1 MIGWSTPR
9 SACMSQPSVLIAG
22 AGPTGLAAALLLDM
36 RGVKARIVD
45 SAMHPATHSR
55 ALVVNPRTLD
65 LLAETGVTERMLAE
79 GRRVRGVRFHEGG
92 KGLATVEAESMH
104 PRYGLTVL
112 SQERSEAL
120 LTEARVARG
129 IHVERGV
136 RAGCVGQDENEA
148 RVALNGASDGEH
160 GYAAVFAA
168 DGARSDFRKTLE
180 IGFSGSSY
188 PGPWPPLDVP
198 LETTLDLDHAHI
210 LFYPEGMIFLLALND
225 EIWRVISNLPNPL
238 ARLPTG
244 TVSSEPIWESSFHVA
259 HRVADRCAIDRIALG
274 GDAAHVH
281 SPVGARG
288 MNLGIEDAAA
298 FAMYLTV
305 PGISPMDALERYH
318 RERHAVHKG
327 VVRRVHA
334 LTSMARSG
342 NPIVSRI
349 RHAALPWVS
358 RTPALSRRVLRTV
371 AGLDHPAPT
380 P

>member
-1 MIGWSTPR
+1 
-9 SACMSQPSVLIAG
+9 MSQPSVLIAG
-22 AGPTGLAAALLLDM
+22 AGPTGLAAALLLDLH
-36 RGVKARIVD
+36 GVRARIVD
-45 SAMHPATHSR
+45 SAMQPAAHSR

-79 GRRVRGVRFHEGG
+79 GRRIRGVRFHENGRL
-92 KGLATVEAESMH
+92 LATVEAESMH

-120 LTEARVARG
+120 LTEALLARG

-136 RAGCVGQDENEA
+136 RAGCVGQDDDEV
-148 RVALNGASDGEH
+148 RVALNGASDGED

-188 PGPWPPLDVP
+188 PEPWPLYDVP
-198 LETTLDLDHAHI
+198 LDTPLDLDHAHI
-210 LFYPEGMIFLLALND
+210 MFFPEGMIFLLALNQK
-225 EIWRVISNLPNPL
+225 IWRIISNMPDPL
-238 ARLPTG
+238 SRLPPG
-244 TVSSEPIWESSFHVA
+244 TVTSEPLWESSFHIG

-305 PGISPMDALERYH
+305 PGTHPMDALARYH
-318 RERHAVHKG
+318 RERHAVHKA

-334 LTSMARSG
+334 VTSMARSG
-342 NPIVSRI
+342 NPLVARL
-349 RHAALPWVS
+349 RRTALPWVS
-358 RTPALSRRVLRTV
+358 RMPALSQWVLRTV
-371 AGLDHPAPT
+371 AGLDHPEPH

>member
-1 MIGWSTPR
+1 
-9 SACMSQPSVLIAG
+9 MSQPSVLIAG

-36 RGVKARIVD
+36 RGVKVRIVD
-45 SAMHPATHSR
+45 SALRPAAHSR

-65 LLAETGVTERMLAE
+65 LLAGTGVTERMLAE
-79 GRRVRGVRFHEGG
+79 GRPVRGVRFHENAEV
-92 KGLATVEAESMH
+92 LATIEATSVH

-112 SQERSEAL
+112 SQARSEAL
-120 LTEARVARG
+120 LTEALDARG
-129 IHVERGV
+129 IHIERGV
-136 RAGCVGQDENEA
+136 RAGCVGQDDDEV
-148 RVALNGASDGEH
+148 RVALNGASDGEQ

-188 PGPWPPLDVP
+188 PEPWPLYDVP
-198 LETTLDLDHAHI
+198 LQTTLDRDHAH
-210 LFYPEGMIFLLALND
+210 LMFFPEGMIFLLALDD
-225 EIWRVISNLPNPL
+225 EVWRIISNMPDPL
-238 ARLPTG
+238 SRLPGG
-244 TVSSEPIWESSFHVA
+244 TVSSEPIWESSFHIA
-259 HRVADRCAIDRIALG
+259 HRVADRCAIGRIALG

-298 FAMYLTV
+298 FAMLFTA
-305 PGISPMDALERYH
+305 PGAQPMDALQRYH

-334 LTSMARSG
+334 ITALARSG
-342 NPIVSRI
+342 NPWVARL
-349 RHAALPWVS
+349 RHVAIPWAS
-358 RTPALSRRVLRTV
+358 HMPALSGRILRTV
-371 AGLDHPAPT
+371 AGLDHPTPT

>member
-1 MIGWSTPR
+1 
-9 SACMSQPSVLIAG
+9 MSQPSVLIAG
-22 AGPTGLAAALLLDM
+22 AGPTGLAAALFLDT
-36 RGVKARIVD
+36 RGVKVRIVD
-45 SAMHPATHSR
+45 SAMHPAAHSR

-79 GRRVRGVRFHEGG
+79 GRRVRGVRFHENG
-92 KGLATVEAESMH
+92 KVLATVEAESMH

-120 LTEARVARG
+120 LTEALIARG
-129 IHVERGV
+129 VHVERGV
-136 RAGCVGQDENEA
+136 RAGCVGQDDNEA

-180 IGFSGSSY
+180 IGFSGSAY
-188 PGPWPPLDVP
+188 PEPWPLYDVP
-198 LETTLDLDHAHI
+198 LDTALDLDHAHI
-210 LFYPEGMIFLLALND
+210 MFFPEGMIFLLALNN
-225 EIWRVISNLPNPL
+225 EVWRIISNLPDPL
-238 ARLPTG
+238 SRLPAG
-244 TVSSEPIWESSFHVA
+244 TVSSEPIWESSFHIA

-288 MNLGIEDAAA
+288 MNLGVEDAAA
-298 FAMYLTV
+298 FAMYFTA
-305 PGISPMDALERYH
+305 PGASPMDALERYH

-334 LTSMARSG
+334 ITSLARSG
-342 NPIVSRI
+342 NPLVARF
-349 RHAALPWVS
+349 RHMAIPWVS
-358 RTPALSRRVLRTV
+358 HMPALSKRILRTV

>member
-1 MIGWSTPR
+1 
-9 SACMSQPSVLIAG
+9 MSQPSVLIAG
-22 AGPTGLAAALLLDM
+22 AGPTGLAAALFLDI

-45 SAMHPATHSR
+45 SALQAAPHSR

-65 LLAETGVTERMLAE
+65 LLADTGVTERMLAE
-79 GRRVRGVRFHEGG
+79 GRRIRGVRFHENGEV
-92 KGLATVEAESMH
+92 LATVEAASMH

-120 LTEARVARG
+120 LTEALLARN

-136 RAGCVGQDENEA
+136 RAGCVGQDDAEV
-148 RVALNGASDGEH
+148 RVALNGASDGED

-168 DGARSDFRKTLE
+168 DGAHSDFRKTLE

-188 PGPWPPLDVP
+188 PEPWPLYDLP
-198 LETTLDLDHAHI
+198 LETTLDLDHAHVM
-210 LFYPEGMIFLLALND
+210 FFPEGMIFLLALND
-225 EIWRVISNLPNPL
+225 EIWRVISNMPHPL
-238 ARLPTG
+238 AKLPAG
-244 TVSSEPIWESSFHVA
+244 TVSSEPMWESSFHVA

-298 FAMYLTV
+298 FAMYFTV
-305 PGISPMDALERYH
+305 PGAKPMDALERYH

-334 LTSMARSG
+334 VTSMARSG
-342 NPIVSRI
+342 NPLVARL

-358 RTPALSRRVLRTV
+358 HMPALSQRILRTV

>member
-1 MIGWSTPR
+1 
-9 SACMSQPSVLIAG
+9 MSQPSVLIAG
-22 AGPTGLAAALLLDM
+22 AGPTGLAAALLLDL
-36 RGVKARIVD
+36 RGVRSRVVD
-45 SAMHPATHSR
+45 SAMQPAPHSR

-79 GRRVRGVRFHEGG
+79 GRRIRGVRFHENGQL
-92 KGLATVEAESMH
+92 LATIEAESMH

-120 LTEARVARG
+120 LTEALLARN

-136 RAGCVGQDENEA
+136 RAGCVGQDDDEV

-160 GYAAVFAA
+160 GYMAVFAA

-188 PGPWPPLDVP
+188 PEPWPLYDLPLDTP
-198 LETTLDLDHAHI
+198 LDLDHAHI
-210 LFYPEGMIFLLALND
+210 LFFPEGMIFLLALNQ
-225 EIWRVISNLPNPL
+225 EIWRVISNMPDPL
-238 ARLPTG
+238 SRLPSG
-244 TVSSEPIWESSFHVA
+244 TVASEPVWESSFHIA
-259 HRVADRCAIDRIALG
+259 HRVANRCAIDRIALG

-305 PGISPMDALERYH
+305 PGTNPMDALERYH

-334 LTSMARSG
+334 VTAMARSG

-349 RHAALPWVS
+349 RHSALPWAA
-358 RTPALSRRVLRTV
+358 RMPALSQRILRTV
-371 AGLDHPAPT
+371 AGLDHPAPH

>member
-1 MIGWSTPR
+1 
-9 SACMSQPSVLIAG
+9 MSQPSVLIAG
-22 AGPTGLAAALLLDM
+22 AGPTGLAAALFLDR
-36 RGVKARIVD
+36 RGVRPRIVD
-45 SAMHPATHSR
+45 SAMHAAPRSR

-65 LLAETGVTERMLAE
+65 LLAESGVTERMLAE
-79 GRRVRGVRFHEGG
+79 GRRVRGVRFHEDG
-92 KGLATVEAESMH
+92 KVLATIEAESMH

-120 LTEARVARG
+120 LTEALLARG
-129 IHVERGV
+129 IQVERGV

-168 DGARSDFRKTLE
+168 DGARSDFRTTLE

-188 PGPWPPLDVP
+188 PEPWPLYDVP
-198 LETTLDLDHAHI
+198 LDTLLDLDHAHI
-210 LFYPEGMIFLLALND
+210 MFFPDGMIFLLALNQ
-225 EIWRVISNLPNPL
+225 EVWRIISNLPDPL
-238 ARLPTG
+238 ARLPAG
-244 TVSSEPIWESSFHVA
+244 TVTSEPLWESSFHIA

-298 FAMYLTV
+298 FAMYYTV
-305 PGISPMDALERYH
+305 PGVSPMDALERYH
-318 RERHAVHKG
+318 RERHAVHKS

-334 LTSMARSG
+334 ITSMARSG
-342 NPIVSRI
+342 NPMVSRL
-349 RHAALPWVS
+349 RHAAIPWVS
-358 RTPALSRRVLRTV
+358 RMPALSRQVLRTV

>member
-1 MIGWSTPR
+1 
-9 SACMSQPSVLIAG
+9 MSQPPVLIVG
-22 AGPTGLAAALLLDM
+22 AGPTGLAAALFLDVH
-36 RGVKARIVD
+36 GVKARIVD
-45 SAMHPATHSR
+45 AALQPAAHSR

-65 LLAETGVTERMLAE
+65 LLAGTGVTERMLAE
-79 GRRVRGVRFHEGG
+79 GRRIRGVRFHENG
-92 KGLATVEAESMH
+92 KVLATVEAESMH

-120 LTEARVARG
+120 LTEALLARN
-129 IHVERGV
+129 IPIERGL
-136 RAGCVGQDENEA
+136 RAGCVGQDDNEV
-148 RVALNGASDGEH
+148 RVALNGASDGER

-168 DGARSDFRKTLE
+168 DGARSDFRGTLE

-188 PGPWPPLDVP
+188 PEPWPLYDVP
-198 LETTLDLDHAHI
+198 LETPLDRDHAHI

-298 FAMYLTV
+298 FAMYFTA
-305 PGISPMDALERYH
+305 PGANPMDALERYH

-334 LTSMARSG
+334 VTAMARSS
-342 NPIVSRI
+342 NHLVASF
-349 RHAALPWVS
+349 RHTALPWMS
-358 RTPALSRRVLRTV
+358 RMPALSERVLRTV
-371 AGLDHPAPT
+371 AGLDHPAPA

>member
-1 MIGWSTPR
+1 MIGWSTLR
-9 SACMSQPSVLIAG
+9 SARMSQPSVLIAG
-22 AGPTGLAAALLLDM
+22 AGPTGLAAALLLDL
-36 RGVKARIVD
+36 RGVRSRVVD
-45 SAMHPATHSR
+45 SAMQPAPHSR

-65 LLAETGVTERMLAE
+65 LLAETGVTGRMLAE
-79 GRRVRGVRFHEGG
+79 ERRIRGVRFHENGRL
-92 KGLATVEAESMH
+92 LATIEAESMH

-120 LTEARVARG
+120 LTEALFARN

-136 RAGCVGQDENEA
+136 RAGCVGQDDDEV

-160 GYAAVFAA
+160 GYMAVFAA

-188 PGPWPPLDVP
+188 PEPWPLYDLPLDTP
-198 LETTLDLDHAHI
+198 LDLDHAHI
-210 LFYPEGMIFLLALND
+210 LFFPEGMIFLLALNQ
-225 EIWRVISNLPNPL
+225 EIWRVISNMPDPL
-238 ARLPTG
+238 SRLPSG
-244 TVSSEPIWESSFHVA
+244 TVASEPVWESSFHIA
-259 HRVADRCAIDRIALG
+259 HRVANRCAIDRIALG

-305 PGISPMDALERYH
+305 PGTNPMDALERYH

-334 LTSMARSG
+334 VTAMARSG

-349 RHAALPWVS
+349 RHSALPWAA
-358 RTPALSRRVLRTV
+358 RIPALSQRILRTV
-371 AGLDHPAPT
+371 AGLDHPAPH